1 MMRGHSCSFRT
12 NLEPSD
18 VPYSPNQFLALDF
31 FVISYSKTALGKTPT
46 LFISNRNL
54 ILLFQKKMS
63 LSTAAV
69 VIYFVIFTV
78 DVDLNP
84 LFLLILMRYTYVDL
98 IPAIWGY

>member
-1 MMRGHSCSFRT
+1 MSPIHQTSF
-12 NLEPSD
+12 L
-18 VPYSPNQFLALDF
+18 PYTF
-31 FVISYSKTALGKTPT
+31 FISYSKTALGKTPT

-54 ILLFQKKMS
+54 DSITFSKKMS